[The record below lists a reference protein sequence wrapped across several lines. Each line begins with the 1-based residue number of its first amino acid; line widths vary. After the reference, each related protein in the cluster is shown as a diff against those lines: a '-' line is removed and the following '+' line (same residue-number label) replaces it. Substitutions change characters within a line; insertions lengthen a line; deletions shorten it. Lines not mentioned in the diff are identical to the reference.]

1 MRINEYRGNN
11 AGKGEALTVN
21 VPNLL
26 TISRFFLIPV
36 YIAVFASGHLMWA
49 FIVVLIAGATDILDG
64 YIARTRGLVTKF
76 GEMLDPL
83 ADKSMMIVVILSL
96 VISRDI
102 PWYAAVPIFIRDAG
116 MIVGS
121 AIFHFRGKRTVPA
134 NTMGKLTTVLY
145 YLAVLFIVFRF
156 DFALQY
162 LWFVIIFSFTTSV
175 IYIFKFRKL
184 NRESASDNK

>member
-1 MRINEYRGNN
+1 MN
-11 AGKGEALTVN
+11 L
-21 VPNLL
+21 PNLL
-26 TISRFFLIPV
+26 TICRFLLIPV

-49 FIVVLIAGATDILDG
+49 FVVVLIAGATDILDG
-64 YIARTRGLVTKF
+64 YIARTRGLVTKT

-96 VISRDI
+96 VIHKDI
-102 PWYAAVPIFIRDAG
+102 PWFAAVPIFIRDAG

-134 NTMGKLTTVLY
+134 NAMGKLTTVLY

-156 DFALQY
+156 DFAIEY
-162 LWFVIIFSFTTSV
+162 LWFVIIFSFVTSV
-175 IYIFKFRKL
+175 IYILKFRKL
-184 NRESASDNK
+184 NRGAGKQL